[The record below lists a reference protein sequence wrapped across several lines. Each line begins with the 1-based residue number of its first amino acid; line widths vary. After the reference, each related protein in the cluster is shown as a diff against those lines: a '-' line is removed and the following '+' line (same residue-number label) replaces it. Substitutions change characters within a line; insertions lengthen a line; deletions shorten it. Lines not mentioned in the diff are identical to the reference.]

1 MDLMEYKARE
11 LFAACGIEAGQGIV
25 IGSPDEL
32 DARIEDIPFPAVV
45 KAQVPVGGRGKAGGI
60 AFAENA
66 EELRARCASILGM
79 TIRGHAV
86 DRVLITARIAC
97 AAEWY
102 LSILLDR
109 TMKRPV
115 AIFSPEGGVDIEQ
128 TARTAPERVARLAID
143 PFLGVRD
150 YHARY
155 LLNSTGAH
163 GDPAALLPVL
173 RRLYDV
179 FVGYDC
185 TLCEIN
191 PLAVTAEGGLIA
203 LDGKVTVDDNALF
216 RQPEVVAYRDSLAED
231 PFVLAARSFNFLY
244 IPCDAAGSVAVMSNG
259 SGMIMSCIDSL
270 SDRGLR
276 VRAALDLGGGAT
288 ADRIARGV
296 SLLLDDAH
304 TRALFINI
312 FGGITRCDEVAR
324 GVAGALAE
332 RPGDGRPVIV
342 RFEGTNKQEG
352 VAILGDIPGVQ
363 YVEGLSQGVDALCER
378 RHML

>member
-1 MDLMEYKARE
+1 MDLMEYKAKE
-11 LFAACGIEAGQGIV
+11 LFTACGIDAGQGVV
-25 IGSPDEL
+25 IRSPAEL
-32 DARIEDIPFPAVV
+32 DALIADIPFPAVV

-60 AFAENA
+60 AFAANT
-66 EELRARCASILGM
+66 EELRERCVSILGM
-79 TIRGHAV
+79 TIRGHVV
-86 DRVLITARIAC
+86 DRVLITGRVEC

-109 TMKRPV
+109 TAKRPV
-115 AIFSPEGGVDIEQ
+115 TIFSPEGGVDIEQ

-143 PFLGVRD
+143 PLLGVRD

-155 LLNSTGAH
+155 LLTSTGAH
-163 GDPAALLPVL
+163 GDPAALLSVL

-179 FVGYDC
+179 FIRYDC

-191 PLAVTAEGGLIA
+191 PLAVTAGGSLIA
-203 LDGKVTVDDNALF
+203 LDGKITVDDNALF
-216 RQPEVVAYRDSLAED
+216 RQPEVTAYRDSLAED

-296 SLLLDDAH
+296 SLLLDDER

-324 GVAGALAE
+324 GVAGALAK

-342 RFEGTNKQEG
+342 RFEGTNKREG
-352 VAILGDIPGVQ
+352 VAILGEIPGVR

-378 RHML
+378 RSAL

>member
-1 MDLMEYKARE
+1 
-11 LFAACGIEAGQGIV
+11 
-25 IGSPDEL
+25 
-32 DARIEDIPFPAVV
+32 
-45 KAQVPVGGRGKAGGI
+45 
-60 AFAENA
+60 
-66 EELRARCASILGM
+66 
-79 TIRGHAV
+79 
-86 DRVLITARIAC
+86 
-97 AAEWY
+97 
-102 LSILLDR
+102 
-109 TMKRPV
+109 
-115 AIFSPEGGVDIEQ
+115 
-128 TARTAPERVARLAID
+128 
-143 PFLGVRD
+143 
-150 YHARY
+150 
-155 LLNSTGAH
+155 
-163 GDPAALLPVL
+163 
-173 RRLYDV
+173 
-179 FVGYDC
+179 
-185 TLCEIN
+185 
-191 PLAVTAEGGLIA
+191 
-203 LDGKVTVDDNALF
+203 
-216 RQPEVVAYRDSLAED
+216 
-231 PFVLAARSFNFLY
+231 
-244 IPCDAAGSVAVMSNG
+244 MSNG